1 MEEQERI
8 REFQSMRSGYMI
20 VTQVMTHRKSNYTS
34 MLVRFTKGMYCF
46 ELTFWLYGSSFMRF
60 NFNEKRIIH
69 LQSNGILVLVKC
81 YCDLQGL
88 LNR

>member
-20 VTQVMTHRKSNYTS
+20 VTQVMTHKKSNYTS

-60 NFNEKRIIH
+60 NFNEKKDHSPAIQWH
-69 LQSNGILVLVKC
+69 SGTGQVL
-81 YCDLQGL
+81 L
-88 LNR
+88 